1 MKKIT
6 LLVLLISTV
15 FTGFAQDVEYNFNT
29 DGDNEGWEASGVN
42 LTTASGIMNVEIISP
57 TNGFQ
62 GTRSS
67 DALALAEA
75 NYLTL
80 RIVVENNVLLVDGT
94 TPVTAFQIINY
105 DTGSTSIGDAVKTD
119 VTIPAGGYNTMDIMI
134 PSNPDNSGTID
145 RLGLRIKSGANT
157 LDASSNF
164 NLDSAIILFSGTVTS
179 TFSGFVQNPCFE
191 NVTGDIAPWVVT
203 GDGTSSLST
212 DASVGA
218 QAVKVDLT
226 GTSNTFLENGYTWAF
241 DSPQVVASTGD
252 QVTITWDMKSNSTAL
267 KVAGRF
273 ILGGAENQVLVTA
286 AKSVTVAD
294 TYESFSVTKVLDA
307 QDGNFYDNINSLSF
321 RIQLGEVGD
330 YVFIDNVTT
339 TVTIN
344 GAVLNVE
351 KNGLE
356 SFTMY
361 PNPVNDIL
369 NIISVNDINEIK
381 IFDMTGKNVYARNE
395 IANNQINVSSLNPGI
410 YFIKIKDINNS
421 ISTKKL
427 IKN

>member
-1 MKKIT
+1 MKH
-6 LLVLLISTV
+6 LNHS
-15 FTGFAQDVEYNFNT
+15 Q
-29 DGDNEGWEASGVN
+29 
-42 LTTASGIMNVEIISP
+42 
-57 TNGFQ
+57 
-62 GTRSS
+62 
-67 DALALAEA
+67 
-75 NYLTL
+75 
-80 RIVVENNVLLVDGT
+80 
-94 TPVTAFQIINY
+94 
-105 DTGSTSIGDAVKTD
+105 
-119 VTIPAGGYNTMDIMI
+119 
-134 PSNPDNSGTID
+134 
-145 RLGLRIKSGANT
+145 
-157 LDASSNF
+157 
-164 NLDSAIILFSGTVTS
+164 
-179 TFSGFVQNPCFE
+179 
-191 NVTGDIAPWVVT
+191 
-203 GDGTSSLST
+203 
-212 DASVGA
+212 
-218 QAVKVDLT
+218 
-226 GTSNTFLENGYTWAF
+226 
-241 DSPQVVASTGD
+241 
-252 QVTITWDMKSNSTAL
+252 
-267 KVAGRF
+267 
-273 ILGGAENQVLVTA
+273 ENQVLVTA